1 MLTRAASAAL
11 LLLLIAGCANNT
23 GTQAGAPEPAASS
36 PAPASSEVVDLPLP
50 GATDPSV
57 SPGARK
63 PVTGGT
69 QTITGTVAAGVEPNC
84 LLLQTGSEAYLL
96 VFDDP
101 AMRSD
106 APLGKKVTLVGQSQP
121 GMMSTC
127 QQGVPFI
134 VAAVRA
140 G

>member
-11 LLLLIAGCANNT
+11 LLLLIAGCANNA
-23 GTQAGAPEPAASS
+23 GTQAGAPGSAAS
-36 PAPASSEVVDLPLP
+36 PAPATSDVIDLPLP
-50 GATDPSV
+50 SAANPSV

-63 PVTGGT
+63 PLTGGT
-69 QTITGTVAAGVEPNC
+69 QTITGTVAAGIEPNC
-84 LLLQTGSEAYLL
+84 LVLQAGSDSYLL
-96 VFDDP
+96 VFDDA
-101 AMRSD
+101 AMRAD
-106 APLGKKVTLVGQSQP
+106 AAVGKKVTLVGQPQP

>member
-11 LLLLIAGCANNT
+11 LLLLIAGCANNA
-23 GTQAGAPEPAASS
+23 GNQAGAPGPVSS
-36 PAPASSEVVDLPLP
+36 PAPAASDVVDLPLP

-57 SPGARK
+57 GPGTRK

-84 LLLQTGSEAYLL
+84 LVMQSGGNSYLL
-96 VFDDP
+96 IFDDP

-106 APLGKKVTLVGQSQP
+106 AERR
-121 GMMSTC
+121 STS
-127 QQGVPFI
+127 
-134 VAAVRA
+134 RA
-140 G
+140 QR